1 MRTRN
6 DLQASEP
13 TPTAPQTS
21 HGRQEFKEN
30 EKRRKSNHDV
40 VSDKARLGMQT
51 DIDAHQEDKTREKQ
65 KENALRLDK
74 RMLAKTNAA
83 QKIGGTNKNKI
94 GDGANLGNHAQ
105 SIDVTLDKRK
115 PEKGLENPNE
125 SAPRTHHLKVK
136 EGEQKNKKTL
146 CHSETQ
152 QDGEAGAQR
161 VQQNAHPKLG
171 AKRSRQH
178 EEGNAPLLRAKTRKR
193 LRNRID
199 KEKPGQKNGEE
210 SAQRTVAPVGHHPAE
225 EKSHAESNHHAA
237 ADEKSFAPLAQ
248 KFVEEKMTCHEEK
261 NVRFLQN

>member
-83 QKIGGTNKNKI
+83 QKIGGTNKKKI

-105 SIDVTLDKRK
+105 SIDVTLDTRK
-115 PEKGLENPNE
+115 PEKGLETLNE
-125 SAPRTHHLKVK
+125 SAQGLTTSKSKKVSKRTRRRSATVK
-136 EGEQKNKKTL
+136 LNRMARPAPSVCNKMRTPNL
-146 CHSETQ
+146 ARR
-152 QDGEAGAQR
+152 EAGNMKKEMR
-161 VQQNAHPKLG
+161 PCFV
-171 AKRSRQH
+171 RRQ
-178 EEGNAPLLRAKTRKR
+178 E
-193 LRNRID
+193 
-199 KEKPGQKNGEE
+199 
-210 SAQRTVAPVGHHPAE
+210 
-225 EKSHAESNHHAA
+225 
-237 ADEKSFAPLAQ
+237 
-248 KFVEEKMTCHEEK
+248 
-261 NVRFLQN
+261 NV